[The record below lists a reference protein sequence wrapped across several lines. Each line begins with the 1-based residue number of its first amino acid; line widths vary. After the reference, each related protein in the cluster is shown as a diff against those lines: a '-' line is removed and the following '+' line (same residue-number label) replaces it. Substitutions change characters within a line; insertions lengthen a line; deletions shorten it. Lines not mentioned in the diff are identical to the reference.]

1 MFTEHRS
8 VVGNEDEGS
17 ISNNSSPSATES
29 SRIDEMFMETK
40 KYDRTCQVPD
50 EGERIWQK
58 LISFPEGFGIA

>member
-1 MFTEHRS
+1 M
-8 VVGNEDEGS
+8 VGNEDEGS

-50 EGERIWQK
+50 EGERQPC
-58 LISFPEGFGIA
+58 LE